1 MSVESELYSLP
12 NLMPTVYDSALL
24 LNWIMFQLQK
34 GGGGGGNERI
44 QMYHNTQV
52 KYNNVTTALI
62 TIATIHYVEV

>member
-24 LNWIMFQLQK
+24 LNWIMFQLQEGGG

-44 QMYHNTQV
+44 
-52 KYNNVTTALI
+52 
-62 TIATIHYVEV
+62 